1 MTEQEILQI
10 FAETEALLTGHFI
23 LTSGLHSNRYFQGA
37 KVLQHPEIA
46 AKLCSQIGEHFKN
59 KHIDAVIAPA
69 VGGIIVTHEVAK
81 SLGVRAIFS
90 ERQQGEMTLRRGFE
104 IKKGENLLVVE
115 DVITTGGSVKE
126 VIDLVKASGGNLA
139 GAGCLVDRS
148 GGQVNLG
155 TELFSLVKLTIQTF
169 PPENCELC
177 KQGSQAV
184 KPGSRGLSKNG

>member
-1 MTEQEILQI
+1 MTEQEILKI

-59 KHIDAVIAPA
+59 KHIDVVIAPA

-90 ERQQGEMTLRRGFE
+90 EREQGEMTLRRGFE
-104 IKKGENLLVVE
+104 IKKGENVLVVE
-115 DVITTGGSVKE
+115 DGGSVKE
-126 VIDLVKASGGNLA
+126 VIKVVKSLGGNLA

-155 TELFSLVKLTIQTF
+155 TQLFSLVQLTIQTF
-169 PPENCELC
+169 SPENCELC

>member
-1 MTEQEILQI
+1 
-10 FAETEALLTGHFI
+10 
-23 LTSGLHSNRYFQGA
+23 
-37 KVLQHPEIA
+37 
-46 AKLCSQIGEHFKN
+46 
-59 KHIDAVIAPA
+59 
-69 VGGIIVTHEVAK
+69 
-81 SLGVRAIFS
+81 
-90 ERQQGEMTLRRGFE
+90 MTLRRGFE

-126 VIDLVKASGGNLA
+126 VIELVKTSGGNLA

-148 GGQVNLG
+148 GGQLNLG

>member
-1 MTEQEILQI
+1 MNENEILKI
-10 FAETEALLTGHFI
+10 FQETEALLTGHFV
-23 LTSGLHSNRYFQGA
+23 LTSGLHSDRYFQSA

-46 AKLCSQIGEHFKN
+46 AKLCSQIGEHFRGKQ
-59 KHIDAVIAPA
+59 IDAVIAPA

-126 VIDLVKASGGNLA
+126 VIELVKTRDGNLA
-139 GAGCLVDRS
+139 GAGCLVNRS
-148 GGQVNLG
+148 GDKVDLG
-155 TELFSLVKLTIQTF
+155 IELYSLVQLTIQTF
-169 PPENCELC
+169 PPENCDFC

>member
-1 MTEQEILQI
+1 MNEKEILQI
-10 FAETEALLTGHFI
+10 FEQTEALLTGHFV

-37 KVLQHPEIA
+37 KVLQHPDIA
-46 AKLCSQIGEHFKN
+46 EKLCSQIGEHFREK
-59 KHIDAVIAPA
+59 KIDAVIAPA

-104 IKKGENLLVVE
+104 IKKGENVLVVE

-126 VIDLVKASGGNLA
+126 VIDLVKISAGNLA

-148 GGQVNLG
+148 GGKVDLG
-155 TELFSLVKLTIQTF
+155 VELFSLVEFTVQTF
-169 PPENCELC
+169 PPENCQLC
-177 KQGSQAV
+177 EQGSPAI
-184 KPGSRGLSKNG
+184 KPGSRGLSK